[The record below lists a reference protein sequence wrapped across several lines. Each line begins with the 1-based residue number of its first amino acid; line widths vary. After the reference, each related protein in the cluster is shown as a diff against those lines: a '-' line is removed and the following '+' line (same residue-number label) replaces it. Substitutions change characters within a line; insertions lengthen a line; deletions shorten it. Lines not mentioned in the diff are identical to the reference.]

1 MANVLYK
8 YAIDENDKRLVC
20 IDNFDKKFGV
30 VHTYRCPN
38 CGAIMI
44 AKPGNGGRTPHF
56 AHKYVM
62 ECNGET
68 YLHKMA
74 KLVLQK
80 RWYDNTQDFTIK
92 YKQIYYV

>member
-1 MANVLYK
+1 
-8 YAIDENDKRLVC
+8 
-20 IDNFDKKFGV
+20 
-30 VHTYRCPN
+30 
-38 CGAIMI
+38 MI